1 VVVLV
6 PIAVGV
12 PAVVVFIPPAMLLA
26 PATLARFVQF
36 TALVICLLAVVSM
49 FLDRLVEFMLRVNDP
64 ALTPVNVFGVKS
76 WRCAEEKD
84 CAQER
89 A

>member
-1 VVVLV
+1 MVVLV

-12 PAVVVFIPPAMLLA
+12 PAAVVLIPPAMLLA
-26 PATLARFVQF
+26 PAALARLVQF

-49 FLDRLVEFMLRVNDP
+49 FLDRLVEFMLRVSDP
-64 ALTPVNVFGVKS
+64 ALTPVDVFGVKS
-76 WRCAEEKD
+76 GRCAEEKN
-84 CAQER
+84 CAQDR

>member
-1 VVVLV
+1 MIALV
-6 PIAVGV
+6 PIVVGV

-26 PATLARFVQF
+26 PATLSRFVQF
-36 TALVICLLAVVSM
+36 TALAICLLAVASM
-49 FLDRLVEFMLRVNDP
+49 FLDCLVEFMLRVGDP
-64 ALTPVNVFGVKS
+64 ALTPVDVFGVKS
-76 WRCAEEKD
+76 WRWAEEKD